1 MAQSGT
7 TYTPPVP
14 RRYDTTIAA
23 EQVDRAQIARLQGER
38 NARATHV
45 EDSFA
50 GDFNAG
56 GSPTSTGNGVSS
68 GRTYAGGSGGQSTT
82 SSSCRH
88 MTGCVRVKAEY
99 DKAAG
104 QSSELMHIVVT
115 NTCNTPVRIT
125 ASVYGQNLGCVF
137 SGTSNFSPGASEDLG
152 QQTDRNWYSVQAD
165 DNVTSGQVGSGCPL
179 VVANSCRP

>member
-38 NARATHV
+38 NA
-45 EDSFA
+45 
-50 GDFNAG
+50 G

-68 GRTYAGGSGGQSTT
+68 GRTDAGGSGGQSTT